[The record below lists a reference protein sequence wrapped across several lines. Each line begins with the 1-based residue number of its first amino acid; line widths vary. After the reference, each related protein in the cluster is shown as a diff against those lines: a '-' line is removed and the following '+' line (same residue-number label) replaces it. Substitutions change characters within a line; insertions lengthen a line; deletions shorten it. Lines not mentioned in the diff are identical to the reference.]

1 LQVIVLISI
10 FVKNSFMKKD
20 EIDRRLDLSTK
31 FMKMGHSLMNE
42 GRENKDMAIA
52 QLGTIMIF
60 MSGLLI
66 GDDDDIFKFSDLVS
80 MFSSKKILDAMHEQD
95 NPIKDLFNQRL
106 DDATYDEFV
115 KRIDKLRKKKDNDK
129 NDDEK

>member
-1 LQVIVLISI
+1 
-10 FVKNSFMKKD
+10 MKKD

-115 KRIDKLRKKKDNDK
+115 KRINKLRKKNDDDK